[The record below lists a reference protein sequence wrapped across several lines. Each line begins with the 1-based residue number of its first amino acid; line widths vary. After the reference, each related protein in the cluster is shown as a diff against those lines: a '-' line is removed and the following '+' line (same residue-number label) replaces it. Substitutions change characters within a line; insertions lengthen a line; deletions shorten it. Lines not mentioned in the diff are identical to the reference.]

1 MQKLKDEAI
10 QQGRQVEQLLLEVT
24 DIKKQHQRTVDNL
37 KVRHRGTLSRYK
49 KEHAMSI
56 LKKNTKLHAAD
67 RHAQEMNVFY
77 FELSDEIRNAKQL
90 AKSSL
95 KDAKTL
101 RDSKIS
107 IVAKLK
113 SQHQSI
119 NSLTDELCDKDN
131 VIQELTEKVEQYK
144 EVIDFIQYQ
153 YEERES
159 LSSKTLPLVLMITIK
174 MKLQS
179 LPPCLSKNIWW
190 QIESIEVSSW
200 NVVYL
205 MNVIIQYFTNHC
217 RQFQQVNI

>member
-56 LKKNTKLHAAD
+56 LKMNTKLHAAD

-131 VIQELTEKVEQYK
+131 VIQELTVKVGQCE
-144 EVIDFIQYQ
+144 EIIDFIQYQ
-153 YEERES
+153 
-159 LSSKTLPLVLMITIK
+159 
-174 MKLQS
+174 
-179 LPPCLSKNIWW
+179 
-190 QIESIEVSSW
+190 
-200 NVVYL
+200 
-205 MNVIIQYFTNHC
+205 
-217 RQFQQVNI
+217 